1 MVCRSE
7 DKLFAV
13 AAYWVS
19 NRWEL
24 NWVEAAW
31 HCTWRSGEL
40 QLVVGLQCFLAA
52 FCKRDPLGIQFR
64 EQEIA
69 TRVLENWKGRCWR
82 LSFACGAGCGKS
94 TVAGGAA
101 TQPEIQ
107 TQAQRS
113 SLSRMDFE
121 VNLNVKVL
129 TDTMTGSSR
138 FSDRFL
144 IKKEAGVVQKLS
156 QTQLNR
162 KGSEN
167 TETECAHA

>member
-1 MVCRSE
+1 M
-7 DKLFAV
+7 
-13 AAYWVS
+13 
-19 NRWEL
+19 
-24 NWVEAAW
+24 
-31 HCTWRSGEL
+31 
-40 QLVVGLQCFLAA
+40 LVVL
-52 FCKRDPLGIQFR
+52 D
-64 EQEIA
+64 
-69 TRVLENWKGRCWR
+69 V
-82 LSFACGAGCGKS
+82 
-94 TVAGGAA
+94 VGGAA

-156 QTQLNR
+156 QTQLNC

-167 TETECAHA
+167 TETECAPA